1 MLIYVSLLVAIVGA
15 VIYLVSANPK
25 FGQLALYA
33 WGAGL
38 LAFLMQIAGTHAV
51 SLMGK

>member
-1 MLIYVSLLVAIVGA
+1 MLIYVSLLVAILGA

-25 FGQLALYA
+25 IGQLAIWA

-38 LAFLMQIAGTHAV
+38 LAFLLQIVGSHSV